1 MDLVP
6 FSKATKVER
15 LDSHVYR
22 VELIDSYCIGTVPNG
37 GYVAS
42 CLLRAA
48 SLHLERRG
56 QKDVLN
62 AHFQYLN
69 RTETGPALI
78 VIEDVKLGTNLSTL
92 HATLYQQAL
101 LPEAPWITAGS
112 TRKEVAVYLTMTDLR
127 KQRGISL
134 PTAFSLQPPTEADPP
149 RPDLAAL
156 REDRDKH
163 WTRLELPVN
172 DPLSYARC
180 LRNCVYYD
188 PPGGQPASLVIYK
201 WIRLASGEN
210 FTAASLGYVA
220 DCWPYVVEAQRPT
233 RSEAEERR
241 RRGESTPLAPD
252 VRLWYPTVVLNL
264 EVKKALPDEGLEWLQ
279 LRIHSK
285 QIKDGRFDLEVVVLD
300 EHGDLVA
307 LSNHVNLIL
316 SSERNTSR
324 RSTGGERRGGAKEP
338 LSRF

>member
-1 MDLVP
+1 M
-6 FSKATKVER
+6 
-15 LDSHVYR
+15 
-22 VELIDSYCIGTVPNG
+22 
-37 GYVAS
+37 AS

-48 SLHLERRG
+48 SLHLEKRG

-62 AHFQYLN
+62 AHFQFLT

-78 VIEDVKLGTNLSTL
+78 ITEDVKLGMNLSTL
-92 HATLYQQAL
+92 HATLYQRAL

-127 KQRGISL
+127 KQSGISL
-134 PTAFSLQPPTEADPP
+134 PTAFSLQSQTEAAPP

-156 REDRDKH
+156 REDCDKH
-163 WTRLELPVN
+163 WTRLELPAD
-172 DPLSYARC
+172 DPLNYARC

-188 PPGGQPASLVIYK
+188 PRGGQPASLVIYK
-201 WIRLASGEN
+201 WVRLASGEN
-210 FTAASLGYVA
+210 FTVSSLGYVV

-233 RSEAEERR
+233 RLEAEERR
-241 RRGESTPLAPD
+241 RRGENVSLDAD
-252 VRLWYPTVVLNL
+252 VRFWYPTVVLNL
-264 EVKKALPDEGLEWLQ
+264 EVKKTLPDEGVEWLQ

-324 RSTGGERRGGAKEP
+324 RSTSAQGDARAKKP
-338 LSRF
+338 MSRF